1 MRAEPR
7 MEPEQ
12 PADPIAAH
20 PPVRHLLRCL
30 RGWSEQMRAAGYWLG
45 HLIDLHEHA
54 PDPDERRHAG
64 MLVELLTPVA
74 KAHFTECGHLLANRA
89 LQAFGGYGYVREYGI
104 EQVVRDSRIAMIYE
118 GSNEIQAL
126 DLLQRKLLADDGARL
141 AVFCGECERVAAA
154 AEAAGQSGPAAALR
168 RLRRRLWSAFERV
181 RAAAASDVS
190 APARVA
196 DSFLRATG
204 QVLLAYACVRTVAV
218 AGGSAGA
225 DAVERRERA
234 SWMLGELRLE
244 FNAQLARL
252 RATL

>member
-1 MRAEPR
+1 VIREGRIGVCCGGSQEIRA
-7 MEPEQ
+7 
-12 PADPIAAH
+12 PA
-20 PPVRHLLRCL
+20 R
-30 RGWSEQMRAAGYWLG
+30 
-45 HLIDLHEHA
+45 
-54 PDPDERRHAG
+54 
-64 MLVELLTPVA
+64 
-74 KAHFTECGHLLANRA
+74 
-89 LQAFGGYGYVREYGI
+89 
-104 EQVVRDSRIAMIYE
+104 
-118 GSNEIQAL
+118 
-126 DLLQRKLLADDGARL
+126 LQRKVLAGGGARL